1 MTQQPLARTAP
12 DRTGDSQ
19 PDLTLLPDVSASA
32 PEPLDGIGVVPP
44 VDAFDLEVATPDLVR
59 LYLDEIGKAPLL
71 DAATEVDLARR
82 IEAGLY
88 ARHLL
93 DDLGQRRAVKL
104 REARKV
110 ATTRSSWTGSR
121 PTASSRSAPSSG
133 PTCGWWSRWPA
144 ATAGRRCR
152 CST

>member
-12 DRTGDSQ
+12 LTET
-19 PDLTLLPDVSASA
+19 PDPADAHSAGS
-32 PEPLDGIGVVPP
+32 
-44 VDAFDLEVATPDLVR
+44 VDAFDQEVGTPDLVR

-71 DAATEVDLARR
+71 DAATEVDLAQR

-93 DDLGQRRAVKL
+93 DELGHRRAVKL

-110 ATTRSSWTGSR
+110 ATTGRAGPARR
-121 PTASSRSAPSSG
+121 PTATWPSAPSSG
-133 PTCGWWSRWPA
+133 PTCAWSCPWRA
-144 ATAGRRCR
+144 ATAGPPCR